1 TDTLYVDSSLA
12 AVVETSD
19 PATVIAAAAKSVS
32 IDALLVGLRRTFSEA
47 ELPLDP
53 RGRYPVVS
61 RSDVA
66 GAETWLLRSLI
77 KTREGF
83 MSRHF
88 ERRISLALTRRLSTT
103 SITPNAMTLVSVT
116 IGLAS
121 APFFLSSLPA
131 WQLAGAL
138 IFLSHSIL
146 DGCDGELARL
156 KFLHSRL
163 GALLDFWGDNLVH
176 VAVFSCIAIGWSL
189 DVGAAWPLVIGGIAC
204 LATLASAGV
213 MFERTAQDRASN
225 GSAGARLIDRLANRD
240 FIYLLILVSAFGKA
254 RWLLVTVAAGAP

>member
-1 TDTLYVDSSLA
+1 
-12 AVVETSD
+12 
-19 PATVIAAAAKSVS
+19 
-32 IDALLVGLRRTFSEA
+32 
-47 ELPLDP
+47 LPLDP

-163 GALLDFWGDNLVH
+163 GALLDFWGDNVVH
-176 VAVFSCIAIGWSL
+176 VAVFSCIAIGWSF
-189 DVGAAWPLVIGGIAC
+189 DVGAAWPLVVGAIAC
-204 LATLASAGV
+204 LATL
-213 MFERTAQDRASN
+213 
-225 GSAGARLIDRLANRD
+225 
-240 FIYLLILVSAFGKA
+240 
-254 RWLLVTVAAGAP
+254 VAAGGRVRLGAHHRPDLGAPRARPADPPASAALSSTARS